1 MSQVPA
7 DRTYTESHEWVFVD
21 GDIARIGISDHA
33 QAQLGDMVFI
43 ELPEVGTAVE
53 CGDEMAVVESVKTAS
68 DVYTPLSGEVV
79 AVNDALE
86 DNPELVNSDPFE
98 DGWLFAIKMNDKGQL
113 ENLKDADAYQELI
126 DE

>member
-7 DRTYTESHEWVFVD
+7 DRKYTESHEWVFVD

-43 ELPEVGTAVE
+43 ELPEVDSAVVA
-53 CGDEMAVVESVKTAS
+53 GDEVAVVESVKTAS
-68 DVYTPLSGEVV
+68 DVYAPLSGTIVEV
-79 AVNDALE
+79 NEALE
-86 DNPELVNSDPFE
+86 DAPEMVNSDPYE
-98 DGWLFAIKMNDKGQL
+98 DGWIFAIKMDDPGQL
-113 ENLKDADAYQELI
+113 EDLKDAAAYSESL